1 MQLKSYHFYS
11 GSNDLKEFFIFIRFF
26 FYSFFYSNHNLEK
39 NLTKSFNSY
48 LGSNDT
54 FFFASGRMALFS
66 ILKSLD
72 IGEGDEVIIPAY
84 TCVVVPNA
92 IIYRSAKPIYVDINL
107 SDFNLNVNQIEKLIT
122 KKTKAIYAQHTFG
135 NRCNMKK
142 LRSIANKYGLFLIE
156 DSAHLIEKNQILKS
170 DADVTFFSTD
180 RSKILNTYLGGF
192 VASNNTAIIN
202 KLKKNY
208 KEVSRA
214 PTKIAWHMYLSYIL
228 EFILL
233 SKYFY
238 FFGRYIHAFLAKIKI
253 IFFFKD
259 ELKLTIPSSYPYPC
273 KMAPGIM
280 FLLCNQLKIIDKNL
294 SHRKKISSYLYSQ
307 LTGRMVS
314 NQKSRA
320 LLRYSMLVKDR
331 SKMMKIFGKIDFNIW
346 FSSVTEGRYSNYDEV
361 NYIEGSC
368 PNAEYAT
375 KHIINFPTH
384 LQIDISYLE
393 KIFSKNKKLI
403 KNLLH

>member
-1 MQLKSYHFYS
+1 M
-11 GSNDLKEFFIFIRFF
+11 
-26 FYSFFYSNHNLEK
+26 
-39 NLTKSFNSY
+39 NLTKSFNHY

-84 TCVVVPNA
+84 TCVVVPNV

-135 NRCNMKK
+135 NKCNMKK

-202 KLKKNY
+202 QLKKND
-208 KEVSRA
+208 KEV
-214 PTKIAWHMYLSYIL
+214 
-228 EFILL
+228 
-233 SKYFY
+233 
-238 FFGRYIHAFLAKIKI
+238 
-253 IFFFKD
+253 
-259 ELKLTIPSSYPYPC
+259 
-273 KMAPGIM
+273 
-280 FLLCNQLKIIDKNL
+280 
-294 SHRKKISSYLYSQ
+294 
-307 LTGRMVS
+307 
-314 NQKSRA
+314 
-320 LLRYSMLVKDR
+320 
-331 SKMMKIFGKIDFNIW
+331 
-346 FSSVTEGRYSNYDEV
+346 
-361 NYIEGSC
+361 
-368 PNAEYAT
+368 
-375 KHIINFPTH
+375 
-384 LQIDISYLE
+384 
-393 KIFSKNKKLI
+393 
-403 KNLLH
+403 